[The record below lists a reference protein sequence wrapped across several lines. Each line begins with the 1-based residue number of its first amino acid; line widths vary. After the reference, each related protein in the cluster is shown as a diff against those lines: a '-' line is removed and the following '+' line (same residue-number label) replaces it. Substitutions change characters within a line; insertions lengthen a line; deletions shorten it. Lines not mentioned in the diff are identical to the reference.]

1 LVYEIKLARLLDEI
15 ELAMGLRVVNETSY
29 LTEDLRT
36 LIRACL
42 RHCGAS
48 SEREVAVVY
57 SRRPGCSGTGQY
69 PFGGEEGW
77 QIRLRLPRP
86 RYLDAERGRDERWL
100 LLSAARVLEHEVGHT
115 LGLNHREMRRDL
127 RKVVQDVPWADGL
140 RIRLRGNETAPAAPP
155 ATNTRRGGR
164 RRGVGRPRLGV
175 GPTAQIAVRI
185 PEELLS
191 KLDRLVQSRGFRGR
205 SDAIRQL
212 IEEATR
218 GLAV

>member
-1 LVYEIKLARLLDEI
+1 LVYEIKLTALRDEI
-15 ELAMGLRVVNETSY
+15 EPAMGLRVVNETSY
-29 LTEDLRT
+29 CTEDLRA

-48 SEREVAVVY
+48 SEREVTVVY
-57 SRRPGCSGTGQY
+57 SRRPRCSGTGQL
-69 PFGGEEGW
+69 PVGGEEGW
-77 QIRLRLPRP
+77 RIRLRLPRSKH
-86 RYLDAERGRDERWL
+86 LDAERGRDERWL

-115 LGLNHREMRRDL
+115 LGLNHRDMRRDL
-127 RKVVQDVPWADGL
+127 LRCVQDVPWADGL
-140 RIRLRGNETAPAAPP
+140 RIRIRSNEVAPAPP
-155 ATNTRRGGR
+155 PRANTRRGGR
-164 RRGVGRPRLGV
+164 RRGAGRPRLGV
-175 GPTAQIAVRI
+175 GSTAQIAVRI

-191 KLDRLVQSRGFRGR
+191 KLDRLVQTRGFRGR

>member
-1 LVYEIKLARLLDEI
+1 LVYEIKLATFRDEI
-15 ELAMGLRVVNETSY
+15 ELVMGLRVVNETSY
-29 LTEDLRT
+29 RTEDLRT

-48 SEREVAVVY
+48 SERKVTVVY
-57 SRRPGCSGTGQY
+57 SRRPRCSGTGQL
-69 PFGGEEGW
+69 PVGGEEGW
-77 QIRLRLPRP
+77 RIRLRLSRP

-115 LGLNHREMRRDL
+115 LGLRHREMRRDL

-140 RIRLRGNETAPAAPP
+140 RIRSNETASAPPPAAS
-155 ATNTRRGGR
+155 TRRGGR

-175 GPTAQIAVRI
+175 GPTAQIAVRL

-191 KLDRLVQSRGFRGR
+191 KLDRLVQTRGFRGR
-205 SDAIRQL
+205 SDAVRQL

-218 GLAV
+218 DLAV